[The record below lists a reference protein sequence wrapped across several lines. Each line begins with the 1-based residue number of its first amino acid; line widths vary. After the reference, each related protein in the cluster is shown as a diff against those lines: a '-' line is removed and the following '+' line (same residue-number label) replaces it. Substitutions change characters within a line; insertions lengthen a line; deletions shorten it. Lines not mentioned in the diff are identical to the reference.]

1 MLRRA
6 VLLLP
11 ILFSIPAANA
21 ASFGA
26 DCMMEASARKDIEG
40 FRECVTD
47 FMNKTMITGVPDH
60 GITLMHIG
68 HKRGIIRVDSKFANI
83 SHGEFTKLTLKDR
96 HDFLDI
102 RRIDEINSYCV
113 SIGDVRKVFKD
124 GATFRYYDRDGIFIY
139 ISAVYPEECNAKTQK

>member
-26 DCMMEASARKDIEG
+26 DCMMETSAKKDIEG

-60 GITLMHIG
+60 GITLMNIG
-68 HKRGIIRVDSKFANI
+68 HKRGIIKVDSKIANI
-83 SHGEFTKLTLKDR
+83 SSDDFNKLTLKER

-102 RRIDEINSYCV
+102 RRIDEINSYCI
-113 SIGDVRKVFKD
+113 SIGDVRKVFQD
-124 GATFRYYDRDGIFIY
+124 GATFRYYDRDGFLIY
-139 ISAVYPEECNAKTQK
+139 MSAVYPEECNTQTKK